1 MAGYAQILK
10 EAPVKAVAL
19 GDAPMFDIVFTD
31 REVRDYRS
39 ALGDEA
45 MMKRCNALLRD
56 RGILKSE
63 GKYYISTAHTDEDVR
78 ATLDAFAN
86 AIDGLRVPS
95 AA

>member
-1 MAGYAQILK
+1 MEGYARILK
-10 EAPVKAVAL
+10 DAQVKAIVL

-45 MMKRCNALLRD
+45 SMKRCNVLLRE

-63 GKYYISTAHTDEDVR
+63 SKYYISCVHTDEDVR
-78 ATLDAFAN
+78 TTLDAFAG
-86 AIDGLRVPS
+86 AIRELKLAS